1 MPVEWIPGTG
11 YFSNSY
17 IYGSVLVDAG
27 AAPDMI
33 EPYRDDIRT
42 IVLTHC
48 HYDHIAHLKEI
59 RDMCGGPEICIHE
72 LDAPGLT
79 DQSMNLS
86 MMFGER
92 DLGIRADV
100 HLSDGDEIGGL
111 KVIHTPGHTPGGIS
125 LYNGDEMVLFTGDTV
140 FSDGGF
146 GRFDFPGGSLEQLR
160 DSIGK
165 LSLLDVEG
173 LYPGHGNPVFS
184 GGKRHIMASL
194 QVLKMSYFGL

>member
-59 RDMCGGPEICIHE
+59 RDMCGGPEICIHK

-160 DSIGK
+160 RFSI
-165 LSLLDVEG
+165 
-173 LYPGHGNPVFS
+173 
-184 GGKRHIMASL
+184 
-194 QVLKMSYFGL
+194 VLPSRPSSRA

>member
-17 IYGSVLVDAG
+17 VYGSVLIDAG
-27 AAPDMI
+27 ATPLMI

-42 IVLTHC
+42 IILTHC
-48 HYDHIAHLKEI
+48 HYDHIAHLREI
-59 RDMCGGPEICIHE
+59 REMCGGAEVCIHE

-79 DQSMNLS
+79 DQGLNLS

-92 DLGIRADV
+92 GPDIGPDV
-100 HLSDGDEIGGL
+100 ILSEGDEIGGL
-111 KVIHTPGHTPGGIS
+111 RVIHTPGHTPGGIC
-125 LYNGDEMVLFTGDTV
+125 LYNSDEMVLFSGDTV

-146 GRFDFPGGSLEQLR
+146 GRYDFPGGSIEQLR
-160 DSIGK
+160 NSIER
-165 LSLLDVEG
+165 LSKLDVEG
-173 LYPGHGNPVFS
+173 LYPGHDNPVFS

-194 QVLKMSYFGL
+194 QVLKMSYF